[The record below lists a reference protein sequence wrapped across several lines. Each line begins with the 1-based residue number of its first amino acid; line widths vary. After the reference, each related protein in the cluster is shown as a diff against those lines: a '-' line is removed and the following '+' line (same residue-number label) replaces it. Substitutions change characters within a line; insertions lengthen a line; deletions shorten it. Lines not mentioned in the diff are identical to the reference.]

1 MTCGPDAS
9 QVGGP
14 PSNWAAVKLMDFLRH
29 NPSEK
34 AFWGSS
40 FVLLVMSGVEIDTLS
55 PEKAANIL
63 GVETRELAIEMRK
76 VKNKEKTWNQREPLL
91 LLRIKSERC
100 VSKLG
105 DGAANLDDCDQD
117 DSCEER
123 GVKRKASSWVNWG
136 DDKEWITGEVVAHLL
151 KRSFAMKD
159 QFFSVDDGKPPVF
172 VLRRSWPFYESNV
185 RRVVKEIDEYCGFAE
200 LLMESHEVQD
210 LLKAARNL
218 DRQQMEGGGYA
229 LAPPYNYS
237 RCMLEEKA
245 DYWETG
251 LPASLVQDVG
261 NGVMPA
267 EIAAC
272 QLGVTTTM
280 IRSAIARR
288 RLWASQGF
296 RSGPVTVQR
305 YKECRFGSE
314 EDFWKES
321 TTMEELKKVY
331 TLYFLVSGATKD
343 ITRCYTGAP
352 NYL

>member
-1 MTCGPDAS
+1 M
-9 QVGGP
+9 
-14 PSNWAAVKLMDFLRH
+14 
-29 NPSEK
+29 
-34 AFWGSS
+34 
-40 FVLLVMSGVEIDTLS
+40 
-55 PEKAANIL
+55 
-63 GVETRELAIEMRK
+63 
-76 VKNKEKTWNQREPLL
+76 
-91 LLRIKSERC
+91 
-100 VSKLG
+100 
-105 DGAANLDDCDQD
+105 
-117 DSCEER
+117 
-123 GVKRKASSWVNWG
+123 
-136 DDKEWITGEVVAHLL
+136 
-151 KRSFAMKD
+151 
-159 QFFSVDDGKPPVF
+159 
-172 VLRRSWPFYESNV
+172 SWPFYESNV
-185 RRVVKEIDEYCGFAE
+185 TRVVKEIVEYCGFAE
-200 LLMESHEVQD
+200 VLMESSEVQD

-229 LAPPYNYS
+229 LAPSYNYS

-305 YKECRFGSE
+305 YKECGFGSE

-331 TLYFLVSGATKD
+331 KFPLFRLRCATKD
-343 ITRCYTGAP
+343 ILCWDTQ
-352 NYL
+352 